1 MSPGRRV
8 PVARLWASVM
18 LGYLALGA
26 TLQELPSYV
35 AVRFHA
41 GPLVVGVTVGLPFA
55 GTAVARPLAGR
66 AGDAGRSRDTA
77 IAGGLD

>member
-1 MSPGRRV
+1 MSPGQRV

-26 TLQELPSYV
+26 TLQELPSYI

-41 GPLVVGVTVGLPFA
+41 GPLVVGVTVGLAFA
-55 GTAVARPLAGR
+55 RHGGGPSPGR
-66 AGDAGRSRDTA
+66 ARW
-77 IAGGLD
+77 